1 MRARRALAWRS
12 ASGRGQEAEA
22 QWELRLDQTSA
33 AFPLRGQLFP
43 WTPAVSPTP
52 PVVPPGAGRSMAG
65 RGGGKRCV
73 GCGGPRSRAA
83 PLASSPPFS
92 MSAHAPH
99 CCGRHPLPQGSAS
112 QRSVAERS
120 DDDFDFFS
128 SAGAWGGR
136 LFCFLDPSG
145 EFSARQSS
153 RRFPCFLM
161 LL

>member
-1 MRARRALAWRS
+1 MGAQARPDLCGLPSPGPALSLDPGSQSHAPCRPARS
-12 ASGRGQEAEA
+12 RQ
-22 QWELRLDQTSA
+22 
-33 AFPLRGQLFP
+33 
-43 WTPAVSPTP
+43 VH
-52 PVVPPGAGRSMAG
+52 
-65 RGGGKRCV
+65 GGKGWRGAVCRLWGSPV
-73 GCGGPRSRAA
+73 QSR
-83 PLASSPPFS
+83 PPPPPFS